1 MSEGGALAQGANDE
15 VSPPPRDGDAPAPPR
30 PVARDWR
37 DPVFLLVLMLLA
49 FLVRQW
55 HLGLPETR
63 FFDETYYSRSGE
75 ELLAGRP
82 DTNTVHPPLA
92 KLIIATVGYAYTAI
106 GQPLQEAGWV
116 GGVTDWAKWRA
127 GSVLFGLLMLPLTY
141 SLARRLFRSR
151 FCAVTA
157 TFLLAIDFLHMV
169 QSRITMLDMYLAF
182 FILLGG
188 WAAWRFIESERRM
201 GGWAVLSV
209 LAFCI
214 GFACKWNSLFAGL
227 GAFVAM
233 LALKRYPTD
242 ERPTRLDVLG
252 RLVGWAV
259 VFTPLAYRFVGLS
272 LPQALLMGA
281 CGSALLHIWGVA
293 RVLPPLRGPGLWFT
307 RLSMLYL
314 VLLPTVYIAS
324 FVPFIWQH
332 KWDLQTSYTD
342 AVKNHKVMFEFRYGQ
357 EFTHR
362 YMSQFWA
369 WPTMM
374 RPVWYHYEEH
384 KGQEGS
390 LFAPNTDDWLS
401 RTAWRGQAPGQYV
414 TGILAMGS
422 PFVWWTFLVFLA
434 LTLVQS
440 VLLPLGAVLTDGLRA
455 MRAAPPFPPVESPA
469 AATADAPAEPPAVAE
484 EGMALPR
491 PDPFRTFRLGLVVAK
506 ERLDAWRF
514 GPERPWLFLLLM
526 YVPQVLL
533 WSINRGFLFY
543 MLPCVP
549 FMCIFIAA
557 ILREWLELPWGRLCA
572 FAYLAIATLFFVA
585 YFPLL
590 AGWSIPKPIYEFLVF
605 TPKWI

>member
-1 MSEGGALAQGANDE
+1 MSQGDAPAQVATDE
-15 VSPPPRDGDAPAPPR
+15 VSPAYSDGGPTGSTR
-30 PVARDWR
+30 PVTRDWR
-37 DPVFLLVLMLLA
+37 DLVLLLALLLLA

-63 FFDETYYSRSGE
+63 FFDETYYARSGE

-106 GQPLQEAGWV
+106 GQPLQDAGWV

-127 GSVLFGLLMLPLTY
+127 GSVLFGLLTLPLTY
-141 SLARRLFRSR
+141 GLALRLFRSR
-151 FCAVTA
+151 FCAVIA
-157 TFLLAIDFLHMV
+157 TYLLAIDFLHVV

-188 WAAWRFIESERRM
+188 WAAWRFIESDRNL

-209 LAFCI
+209 LSFCI

-233 LALKRYPTD
+233 LALKRYPPD

-259 VFTPLAYRFVGLS
+259 VFTPLAYRTLGLGLS
-272 LPQALLMGA
+272 QAVITGA
-281 CGSALLHIWGVA
+281 CGSALLHVWGVA

-314 VLLPTVYIAS
+314 VLLPTVYLAS

-342 AVKNHKVMFEFRYGQ
+342 AGKNHKVMFDFRYGK

-384 KGQEGS
+384 KTQEGS
-390 LFAPNTDDWLS
+390 LIPPNTGDWLS

-414 TGILAMGS
+414 SGILAMGS

-434 LTLVQS
+434 LTLAQS
-440 VLLPLGAVLTDGLRA
+440 VLIPLGGVLVDGVRA
-455 MRAAPPFPPVESPA
+455 MRAAPPFPPVEAPPAAQALPELPA
-469 AATADAPAEPPAVAE
+469 AAEEVVAS
-484 EGMALPR
+484 PR
-491 PDPFRTFRLGLVVAK
+491 PEPFRTFRLGWTVAK

-514 GPERPWLFLLLM
+514 GLERPWLFLILM
-526 YVPQVLL
+526 YAPQVLL
-533 WSINRGFLFY
+533 WSINRGFFFY

-549 FMCIFIAA
+549 FMCVFIAA

-572 FAYLAIATLFFVA
+572 YVYLALATLFFLA

-590 AGWSIPKPIYEFLVF
+590 AGWSIPKPVYEFLIF